1 MDSENLR
8 RPSDG
13 KALLPAQL
21 FHHQELFRA
30 IRSAPLVGQKGV
42 LNTLHYIHFMNG
54 DILVHASDPQ
64 YKEDFLLRA
73 RLDACPPGEIVCS
86 WLKEAPVLPKDAKFP
101 NVIISDGHSLILLPV
116 RLTRLDE
123 KGFAAVLPEKG
134 HLLSKRSV
142 LRNPCDGIG
151 VSLTQS
157 GFLARGELID
167 FSPLAFRVRLRPD
180 ASGSFIWFNKDSQI
194 TISLAVEERILFSG
208 PCRCIRQTGG
218 LFDRELVLAALGREI
233 RRFQKKKIRNPR
245 LRVTPPPS
253 AYFEHPFF
261 HRLVQRDICNL
272 TFSGFAVEE
281 QAAEGV
287 LMPGMIIPRLE
298 IRYADMLKMNC
309 DCQVIYR
316 RPAGKGRVICGIA
329 ILDMDFRNY
338 RHLSHIMVHAGDPQ
352 ARFSSELEM
361 DGLWEF
367 FFNSG
372 FIYPKKYQ
380 MIQSSREQF
389 KATYSKLY
397 NESQELEA
405 HFTYAENGRIYGHVS
420 IFRAYQRAWMVHHLA
435 ARPLDGKRTGFPV
448 LKNILRFFDGLYRYP
463 SIRMDYMIFYFRP
476 ENHFPNL
483 FFGGFARELAN
494 PQACSLDLFAY
505 MSDPTSERLNP
516 LPPGWQLI
524 DFQDRHFPVLERFYR
539 NTSGGLLLD
548 VLRLGQKDD
557 GDETIEEVYRRHG
570 FLRRVHIHS
579 LVQEGVPKAVL
590 IENHSEPG
598 LNLAELLNGLTVIVT
613 DPAGLP
619 WRILNDAMASLKL
632 GYAIETVPLMIY
644 PASYPVEQ
652 GLKVDKQYLL
662 WILNAQNGKEY
673 LEYMEKKTKLT
684 PRFLIK
690 YLLRKLVRK

>member
-1 MDSENLR
+1 MDEDNLR
-8 RPSDG
+8 RLSDG
-13 KALLPAQL
+13 KVPLPAQL
-21 FHHQELFRA
+21 FRHQDLFQA
-30 IRSAPLVGQKGV
+30 IKSAPLVQQKGV

-54 DILVHASDPQ
+54 EVLVHANDPQ
-64 YKEDFLLRA
+64 YKEDFLLKA
-73 RLDACPPGEIVCS
+73 RLDACLPGEIICT

-101 NVIISDGHSLILLPV
+101 HIIVSDGRSLILLTI

-123 KGFAAVLPEKG
+123 RGFTAALPEKG
-134 HLLSKRSV
+134 HLLSKRSA
-142 LRNPCDGIG
+142 LRNACQGIG

-180 ASGSFIWFNKDSQI
+180 ASGTFIWFNKDSQI
-194 TISLAVEERILFSG
+194 TISMAVEERVLFSG
-208 PCRCIRQTGG
+208 PCRCIRQTDG
-218 LFDRELVLAALGREI
+218 LFDRELVLASLNQEI

-245 LRVTPPPS
+245 LRVTPPP
-253 AYFEHPFF
+253 AAHFEHPFF
-261 HRLVQRDICNL
+261 HKPIQRDICNL
-272 TFSGFAVEE
+272 TFAGFAVEE
-281 QAAEGV
+281 QAGEGV
-287 LMPGMIIPRLE
+287 LLPGMIIPRLE
-298 IRYADMLKMNC
+298 IRYAGTLKLAC

-316 RPAGKGRVICGIA
+316 RRGGKGRVICGIA

-338 RHLSHIMVHAGDPQ
+338 RQLSHIMVHAGDPQ

-361 DGLWEF
+361 DALWEF
-367 FFNSG
+367 FFNTG

-380 MIQSSREQF
+380 VLQSSREQF
-389 KATYSKLY
+389 KDTYRKLY
-397 NESQELEA
+397 NESQEIEA
-405 HFTYAENGRIYGHVS
+405 HFTYAKNGRIYGHVS

-435 ARPLDGKRTGFPV
+435 ARPLDGKRTGLPV

-463 SIRMDYMIFYFRP
+463 SIRMDHMIFYFRP

-494 PQACSLDLFAY
+494 PRACSLDLFAY
-505 MSDPTSERLNP
+505 LSDPTNGRLNP

-524 DFQDRHFPVLERFYR
+524 DFADRHFPALERFYR
-539 NTSGGLLLD
+539 NVSGGLLLD

-579 LVQEGVPKAVL
+579 LLQEGSLKAIL

-598 LNLAELLNGLTVIVT
+598 LNLSELLNGITVIVT

-619 WRILNDAMASLKL
+619 WRVLNDAMTGLKL

-652 GLKVDKQYLL
+652 GLKADKQYLL

-673 LEYMEKKTKLT
+673 LEYMENKTKLT
-684 PRFLIK
+684 LRFMIK